1 MWSSTPGH
9 ICGQNYNLKNTCN
22 HLFIV
27 ALFTITKTYFV
38 NKGLPSQGYGFSSS
52 HVWMWELHHK
62 ESWAMKNWCFWTV
75 VLEKTLESPLDCK
88 EIKPANPKGNQSWIF
103 IGRTDAEAEAPKLWP
118 PDVKSWHILKTL
130 MLEKIEGRRIRG
142 QQRMRWLDGITDSVD
157 MSLSKL
163 WEMVKDRAGFHAAV
177 HGVTKS
183 WTRLSDWTTTTM
195 NILVS
200 MSLIHSLQN
209 FIFEFLSLHTRHM
222 EGIEYE
228 YTYILKLRYS
238 PCKFTLLKYHSVALV
253 YSQDYATIITSNLG
267 TFLLPQNETQYHRQ
281 SPCLQSLF
289 LLFSCSVMSYPLR
302 PHELQHV
309 RLPCPSLSPR
319 VCSNSCPLSQ

>member
-1 MWSSTPGH
+1 
-9 ICGQNYNLKNTCN
+9 
-22 HLFIV
+22 
-27 ALFTITKTYFV
+27 
-38 NKGLPSQGYGFSSS
+38 
-52 HVWMWELHHK
+52 
-62 ESWAMKNWCFWTV
+62 
-75 VLEKTLESPLDCK
+75 
-88 EIKPANPKGNQSWIF
+88 
-103 IGRTDAEAEAPKLWP
+103 
-118 PDVKSWHILKTL
+118 
-130 MLEKIEGRRIRG
+130 
-142 QQRMRWLDGITDSVD
+142 
-157 MSLSKL
+157 
-163 WEMVKDRAGFHAAV
+163 
-177 HGVTKS
+177 
-183 WTRLSDWTTTTM
+183 M

-309 RLPCPSLSPR
+309 RLPCPSLSPEFAQTH
-319 VCSNSCPLSQ
+319 VH